1 MSLDAG
7 AWHSA
12 PRLRHLDCRLRASGR
27 WQGGWLVS
35 LIGVLLALKEKTHRP
50 GGFFSERSEEVELP
64 AAGAKILK
72 IVLCTWK
79 LVRGLNA
86 RQNPYQKKRRSLSLS
101 LFSLLFSS
109 FLFFSPSFSLS
120 LFSLLLY
127 FYSSCY
133 LPSVFCLL
141 SAVAVTFVIAIVS
154 TADANYLPANL
165 RQGANF

>member
-1 MSLDAG
+1 MG
-7 AWHSA
+7 A
-12 PRLRHLDCRLRASGR
+12 
-27 WQGGWLVS
+27 
-35 LIGVLLALKEKTHRP
+35 IGVIGNTLPGQYPVKEKTHRP

-86 RQNPYQKKRRSLSLS
+86 RQNPYQKKKKIPLSLS
-101 LFSLLFSS
+101 LFSS

-154 TADANYLPANL
+154 TADAHYLPANL

>member
-1 MSLDAG
+1 MDRVTSSVDKAKI
-7 AWHSA
+7 S
-12 PRLRHLDCRLRASGR
+12 
-27 WQGGWLVS
+27 V
-35 LIGVLLALKEKTHRP
+35 KEKTHRP

-86 RQNPYQKKRRSLSLS
+86 RQNPYQKKKKIPLSPS
-101 LFSLLFSS
+101 LFSS

-154 TADANYLPANL
+154 TADAHYLPANL

>member
-1 MSLDAG
+1 M
-7 AWHSA
+7 H
-12 PRLRHLDCRLRASGR
+12 GR
-27 WQGGWLVS
+27 TP
-35 LIGVLLALKEKTHRP
+35 I
-50 GGFFSERSEEVELP
+50 
-64 AAGAKILK
+64 
-72 IVLCTWK
+72 
-79 LVRGLNA
+79 
-86 RQNPYQKKRRSLSLS
+86 QKKEDLSLSLS
-101 LFSLLFSS
+101 LSTLSLSLFSS

-154 TADANYLPANL
+154 TADAHYLPANL